1 MQIKTTILYHLTPIK
16 MAIIKKSTSNKGQRW
31 CGKKGTLVHFWWEC
45 KLVQP
50 LWRTIQKFLKKL
62 KIELPCNPAITL
74 PYTFC
79 PTHVQLP
86 LINIPSHS
94 GTFVTTDEPTPI
106 HHSLS
111 KLTVYIRFH
120 SWCCT
125 FYGFRQ
131 MYNNMFSSVQSLSH
145 VRLFATP

>member
-1 MQIKTTILYHLTPIK
+1 ML
-16 MAIIKKSTSNKGQRW
+16 AI
-31 CGKKGTLVHFWWEC
+31 CLEKGTLVHCWWEC
-45 KLVQP
+45 QLVQP
-50 LWRTIQKFLKKL
+50 LWRTIWKFLKKL

-86 LINIPSHS
+86 LINISSHS

-111 KLTVYIRFH
+111 KSIVYIRFR
-120 SWCCT
+120 SWWCT

-131 MYNNMFSSVQSLSH
+131 MYNNMFSSVQSLCRTLCNPMNRSTPGLPVHHQLPEFSQTH
-145 VRLFATP
+145 VH

>member
-31 CGKKGTLVHFWWEC
+31 CGKKGTLVHCWWEC

-62 KIELPCNPAITL
+62 KIELRCNPAITL

-94 GTFVTTDEPTPI
+94 GTFITTDEPTPI

-125 FYGFRQ
+125 CYGFRQ